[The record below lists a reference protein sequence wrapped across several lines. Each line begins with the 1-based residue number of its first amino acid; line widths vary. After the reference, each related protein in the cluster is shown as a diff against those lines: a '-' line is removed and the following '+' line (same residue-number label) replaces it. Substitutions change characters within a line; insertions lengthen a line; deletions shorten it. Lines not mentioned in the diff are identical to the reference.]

1 MKAKG
6 QSARSGDVIPYIFCQ
21 GDSGDIGK
29 SAQAERAHHPDE
41 IRKSGSGLQ
50 IGMSDIYLRHQMS
63 ES

>member
-21 GDSGDIGK
+21 GDSSEIGK

-41 IRKSGSGLQ
+41 IRKSGNGLQ
-50 IGMSDIYLRHQMS
+50 IGMLDIY
-63 ES
+63 